1 MEIPQNI
8 LDKFLVRA
16 DYLEWIEAQQ
26 SIYVYFDFTNML
38 HWQDRLGWKFRF
50 EDLMTQL
57 LSYPN
62 IKEVKLY
69 YGENPRD
76 ELNSKAFHSRLR
88 KTGAI
93 VRSKQM
99 KFLQRHIHEGLFFQR
114 NTLATFDDT
123 ISASIVT
130 VVQQI
135 KESGLVIEE
144 PKCNFDV
151 EMTMD
156 LLDDTDK
163 MTSVL
168 LFSGDSD
175 MQAPLER
182 LKIKGKSIGIVGVR
196 GHVSTELHAIKDK
209 YIDFGKFYTGKRT
222 YKSENPAD

>member
-16 DYLEWIEAQQ
+16 DYLEWVEDQQ
-26 SIYVYFDFTNML
+26 SIYVYMDFTNML

-50 EDLMTQL
+50 DDLMLQL
-57 LSYPN
+57 QAYPN

-76 ELNSKAFHSRLR
+76 EKNSQVFHNRLR
-88 KTGAI
+88 RAGAI
-93 VRSKQM
+93 VRSKPM
-99 KFLQRHIHEGLFFQR
+99 KFLEKKIHDGMFFQR
-114 NTLATFDDT
+114 KTLATFDDT
-123 ISASIVT
+123 LSASIVT
-130 VVQQI
+130 VVEQI

-144 PKCNFDV
+144 SKCNFDV

-163 MTSVL
+163 LTAVL

-175 MQAPLER
+175 MHAPLER